1 MQFLT
6 GVPRNTQSKSYV
18 IIDRAN
24 CAREDQYIAVW
35 DTLYHCIFKQSLK
48 MDSITFFDWH
58 VYVEGKFST
67 SQQNDKR
74 VHVCMLYSLIN
85 MSDVYEELSM

>member
-1 MQFLT
+1 
-6 GVPRNTQSKSYV
+6 
-18 IIDRAN
+18 
-24 CAREDQYIAVW
+24 
-35 DTLYHCIFKQSLK
+35 
-48 MDSITFFDWH
+48 MDFITFFDWH

>member
-1 MQFLT
+1 MGYSLSLHF
-6 GVPRNTQSKSYV
+6 
-18 IIDRAN
+18 
-24 CAREDQYIAVW
+24 
-35 DTLYHCIFKQSLK
+35 FKRRLK
-48 MDSITFFDWH
+48 MYSVTFFDWQ

-67 SQQNDKR
+67 RQQNDKR

>member
-1 MQFLT
+1 
-6 GVPRNTQSKSYV
+6 
-18 IIDRAN
+18 
-24 CAREDQYIAVW
+24 
-35 DTLYHCIFKQSLK
+35 
-48 MDSITFFDWH
+48 MDSTTFFDWH

-85 MSDVYEELSM
+85 MSDVYEELSMWYMYVHNYMCLFFSWSTGMN

>member
-1 MQFLT
+1 
-6 GVPRNTQSKSYV
+6 
-18 IIDRAN
+18 
-24 CAREDQYIAVW
+24 
-35 DTLYHCIFKQSLK
+35 

-85 MSDVYEELSM
+85 MSDVYEELSMWYMYVHNYMCLLFSWAIGMNLVHCMYWI